1 MIYLD
6 NAATTFPKPL
16 PVYDTVDY
24 CLRNYCSN
32 PGRGSHSLSLECEL
46 KILECR
52 ERLGTLLNIE
62 DPMRIAFTS
71 NTTDGLNMAIKG
83 VLKPGDHVITTM
95 IEHNSVLRP
104 IEQLKNLGVEVT
116 ILPVDLNGYIYIS
129 NLKNSVRKNTKAVI
143 INHGSNVLGT
153 IQDIEAISVLT
164 KSLGILLIVDGA
176 QTVGYLDID
185 VKKMN
190 IDILAFPGHKSLLG
204 LQGTGGLY
212 VSENID
218 LQPLKEGGTGSNS
231 HSLLQPSFMP
241 DKLESG
247 TLNTPGIVGLSEG
260 VNFILTK
267 GLHNIRNHDIAIMEQ
282 LTEEL
287 LRLPF
292 ITVYGE
298 LNPKKKTPVLSFNM
312 DGFDCSEVGRLLNE
326 ENLCVRTGYHCAPL
340 IHQAIG
346 TEKMG
351 TIRVSPGYFNNSKD
365 IDLFIS
371 AIKKIY
377 SLPI

>member
-16 PVYDTVDY
+16 PVYDAVDC
-24 CLRNYCSN
+24 CLRNYCAN

-46 KILECR
+46 RILECR
-52 ERLGTLLNIE
+52 ERIGKLLNIE
-62 DPMRIAFTS
+62 DPMRIVLTS
-71 NTTDGLNMAIKG
+71 NTTDGLNIAIKG

-104 IEQLKNLGVEVT
+104 IEHLKNLGVEVT
-116 ILPVDLNGYIYIS
+116 TLPVDLNGYIYMP
-129 NLKNSVRKNTKAVI
+129 NLKNSLKKNTKAVI

-153 IQDIEAISVLT
+153 IQDVESIGALT

-176 QTVGYLDID
+176 QTVGYLDMD
-185 VKKMN
+185 VRKMN

-212 VSENID
+212 VRSNID
-218 LQPLKEGGTGSNS
+218 LSPLKEGGTGSNS

-260 VNFILTK
+260 VNFILTE
-267 GLHNIRNHDIAIMEQ
+267 GLENIRNHEIALMEQ

-292 ITVYGE
+292 ITAYGE
-298 LNPKKKTPVLSFNM
+298 LNPKKKTPVISFNI
-312 DGFDCSEVGRLLNE
+312 DNFDCSEVGRLLNE

-340 IHQAIG
+340 IHQTIG
-346 TEKMG
+346 TERMG
-351 TIRVSPGYFNNSKD
+351 TIRVSPGYFNSPKD
-365 IDLFIS
+365 IDSFIS

>member
-16 PVYDTVDY
+16 PVYDAVDY
-24 CLRNYCSN
+24 CLRNYCAN

-52 ERLGTLLNIE
+52 ERLGKLLNID

-71 NTTDGLNMAIKG
+71 NTTDGLNIAIKG

-104 IEQLKNLGVEVT
+104 IEQLKNSGVEVT
-116 ILPVDLNGYIYIS
+116 ILPVNLKGYICLS
-129 NLKNSVRKNTKAVI
+129 NLKNSVKKNTKAVI

-153 IQDIEAISVLT
+153 IQDIETIGALT

-176 QTVGYLDID
+176 QTVGYLDMDI
-185 VKKMN
+185 KKMN

-260 VNFILTK
+260 VDFILTE
-267 GLHNIRNHDIAIMEQ
+267 GLHNIRKHEISLMEQ

-312 DGFDCSEVGRLLNE
+312 DGFDCSELGRLLNE

-340 IHQAIG
+340 IHQTMG

-351 TIRVSPGYFNNSKD
+351 TIRVSPGYFNSSKD
-365 IDLFIS
+365 MASFIS
-371 AIKKIY
+371 VIKKIY
-377 SLPI
+377 SSSL

>member
-16 PVYDTVDY
+16 SVYDAVDY
-24 CLRNYCSN
+24 CLRNYCAN

-52 ERLGTLLNIE
+52 ERLGKLLNVD
-62 DPMRIAFTS
+62 DPMRIVFTS
-71 NTTDGLNMAIKG
+71 NTTEGLNMAIKG
-83 VLKPGDHVITTM
+83 LLKPGDHVITTM

-104 IEQLKNLGVEVT
+104 IVHLKNLGVEVT
-116 ILPVDLNGYIYIS
+116 ILPVDSNGYIY
-129 NLKNSVRKNTKAVI
+129 NLKNSLKKNTKAVI

-153 IQDIEAISVLT
+153 IQDIEAIGALT
-164 KSLGILLIVDGA
+164 KSLGILSIVDGA
-176 QTVGYLDID
+176 QTVGYLDMD

-204 LQGTGGLY
+204 LQGTGSLY

-260 VNFILTK
+260 VNFILAK
-267 GLHNIRNHDIAIMEQ
+267 GVKSIRNHEIALMEQ

-287 LRLPF
+287 LKLPF

-298 LNPKKKTPVLSFNM
+298 LDPKKKTPVLSFNM
-312 DGFDCSEVGRLLNE
+312 DGFDSSEIGSLLNE
-326 ENLCVRTGYHCAPL
+326 ENICVRTGYHCAPL
-340 IHQAIG
+340 IHKIIG

-351 TIRVSPGYFNNSKD
+351 TIRVSPGYFNTSKD
-365 IDLFIS
+365 IDSFIL

-377 SLPI
+377 SLSL